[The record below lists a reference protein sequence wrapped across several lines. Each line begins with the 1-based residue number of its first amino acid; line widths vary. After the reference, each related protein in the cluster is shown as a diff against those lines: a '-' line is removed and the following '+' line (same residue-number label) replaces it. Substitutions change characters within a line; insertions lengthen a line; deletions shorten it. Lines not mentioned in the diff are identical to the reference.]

1 MSFLHFLPL
10 DLSLFNNIFVFFF
23 SAYSLLLSNC
33 LFFLRL
39 CLLPFMFPLFFS
51 TCSCFFLIF
60 LSSPFV
66 FLFSCFYLPSF
77 FFAIVRYY
85 LLMLSF
91 HFTNPVYKTL
101 YFIHLPL
108 ITLRSSTYPF
118 ACFVLPRLTFLISL
132 PYNFRNILI
141 DFLMIHLSTNTLP
154 FSLSL
159 YGISEICPFPFL
171 SLLFTYFLMVYVS
184 LIP

>member
-10 DLSLFNNIFVFFF
+10 DLSLFNNIFVFF

-39 CLLPFMFPLFFS
+39 CLLPFMSPLFFS

-85 LLMLSF
+85 LLMPFVSF
-91 HFTNPVYKTL
+91 HQSGLQNPLL
-101 YFIHLPL
+101 YPSPSHY
-108 ITLRSSTYPF
+108 SS
-118 ACFVLPRLTFLISL
+118 L
-132 PYNFRNILI
+132 
-141 DFLMIHLSTNTLP
+141 IHLSFRLLRPSQIN
-154 FSLSL
+154 LS
-159 YGISEICPFPFL
+159 YL
-171 SLLFTYFLMVYVS
+171 SPL
-184 LIP
+184 